1 MKSDLRS
8 KFIDGLLSAVI
19 ITVMM
24 WPLILLFRVLNAWGT
39 SSYWVAVVLLLSL
52 STWALYRATLDKLSE
67 VGRGWYGIFG
77 GLAAW
82 TVAELS
88 HELGMMDIER
98 PEILIILA
106 LSIASLAVLWKYFPG
121 GVKFWII
128 VFMLNW
134 TGHVYM
140 HVVQEFLA
148 ESAVTTVFTITA
160 VGYGLLGVGL
170 VYWIFAHTTSRI
182 QRLWAGLWI
191 WWSLAMVYFLMR

>member
-8 KFIDGLLSAVI
+8 KFIDGLLSTVI
-19 ITVMM
+19 IMVMM

-39 SSYWVAVVLLLSL
+39 VSYWVAVVLLFSL
-52 STWALYRATLDKLSE
+52 STWTLYRATLEKLSE
-67 VGRGWYGIFG
+67 VGRVWYGIFG

-88 HELGMMDIER
+88 HELGMLDIEQ
-98 PEILIILA
+98 PGILIVLV

-134 TGHVYM
+134 SGHVYI

-148 ESAVTTVFTITA
+148 DSAVKTIFTITA
-160 VGYGLLGVGL
+160 VAHGLLGIGL
-170 VYWIFAHTTSRI
+170 VYWIFARTTSRI